1 MLKSLDNEKE
11 AIKLVNNV
19 KAMCASGGF
28 KLTKFLS
35 NNKQVLQSID
45 EADRRQGVKDKDL
58 MGDLP
63 AERALGKLSETET
76 DKFGFRVTLKQ
87 KSWTRRGLLS
97 IISSVYDPLGFATPF
112 LLQGK
117 LLIQQ
122 LCKENL
128 GWDETIPDNIQRQ
141 WTKWERQL
149 KELERLSVDRCFK
162 PANFGKIVDCSLHHF
177 TDACEYAYGQ
187 ASY

>member
-1 MLKSLDNEKE
+1 MKLIEGKVSLTHD
-11 AIKLVNNV
+11 
-19 KAMCASGGF
+19 
-28 KLTKFLS
+28 
-35 NNKQVLQSID
+35 
-45 EADRRQGVKDKDL
+45 

-63 AERALGKLSETET
+63 AKRVLGVVWDTET
-76 DKFGFRVTLKQ
+76 DTFGFRVTFKQ

-97 IISSVYDPLGFATPF
+97 VISSVCNPLGFVTPF

-128 GWDETIPDNIQRQ
+128 VWDVTIPVNIQRQ

-149 KELERLSVDRCFK
+149 KELEGLSVDRCFK
-162 PANFGKIVDCSLHHF
+162 PANFGKIVDSSLNRF
-177 TDACEYAYGQ
+177 ADACEYV
-187 ASY
+187 